1 MLILRR
7 NVEESVVVGG
17 VITISILAVEGRRVK
32 LGISAPSEVTIM
44 RQELL
49 CNKAAE
55 SQDESVNSE
64 PPFPH

>member
-7 NVEESVVVGG
+7 NTKESVVVGG

-32 LGISAPSEVTIM
+32 LGISAPSEITIM

-49 CNKAAE
+49 CTKAE
-55 SQDESVNSE
+55 KGQDEQESSG
-64 PPFPH
+64 